1 MEVGEMIKGRAL
13 NHKWGHGQR
22 HKTDLRQ
29 AHRHTT
35 YTGMRC
41 PESG

>member
-1 MEVGEMIKGRAL
+1 MIKGRAL

-29 AHRHTT
+29 ALCKSVAWTD
-35 YTGMRC
+35 
-41 PESG
+41 SA